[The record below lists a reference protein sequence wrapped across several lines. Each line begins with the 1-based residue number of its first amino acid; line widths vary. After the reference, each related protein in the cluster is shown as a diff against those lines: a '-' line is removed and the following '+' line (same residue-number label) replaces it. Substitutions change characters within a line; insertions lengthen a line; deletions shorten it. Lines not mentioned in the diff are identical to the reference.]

1 MQVQVLRCWP
11 ESPQLAAET
20 LADHFAANR
29 WVQLV
34 PPAGGPGP
42 MLLDVEM
49 PPGPGVVVASGGSSG
64 KPRLCWQPEQH
75 LQRSA
80 EATARWLT
88 DLGISPKQSVVFNP
102 LPFHHVSGL
111 MPWWRS
117 RQWGATHVWLSPER
131 MKQPTDLL
139 EFSKSQPGWDEKAV
153 VLSLVP
159 TQLARLIGDP
169 AGRTWLE
176 HFSVIWVGGA
186 ALSDELAQRARSAG
200 LRLSPCYGATE
211 TAAMVTAVAP
221 AAFLAGEN
229 GCGFPLMDVELRQN
243 SEGALQVRTPRL
255 AVGCWSAD
263 QPNRLIPLTDAAG
276 WWTSGDS
283 AFFEQAQ
290 SGIRL
295 LIQGRLDGAVLS
307 GGEVVFPQR
316 LEQRLWRAAQ
326 SLGLP
331 LRAVLIVGIPDP
343 VWGQQ
348 LVALVRAS
356 EPKELGELLAVLTKF
371 TVDWSAAEQPKR
383 WLGCD
388 DLDLSA
394 AGKWDRN
401 YWCSWVSKL

>member
-1 MQVQVLRCWP
+1 MVLPVLSCCP
-11 ESPQLAAET
+11 EAPQLAAEA
-20 LADHFAANR
+20 LMDHFATNR

-34 PPAGGPGP
+34 PQSGGSVP
-42 MLLDVEM
+42 MLPDLEM

-64 KPRLCWQPEQH
+64 QPRLCLQPRQH

-80 EATARWLT
+80 EATAEWLT
-88 DLGISPKQSVVFNP
+88 DLGISPEQSVVFNP

-117 RQWGATHVWLSPER
+117 RVWGASHVWVSPER
-131 MKQPTDLL
+131 MKQPADLL
-139 EFSKSQPGWDEKAV
+139 DFYELQPGWHEKAAL
-153 VLSLVP
+153 LSLVP
-159 TQLARLIGDP
+159 TQLARLIESH
-169 AGRTWLE
+169 AGRVWLQQ
-176 HFSVIWVGGA
+176 FSVIWVGGA
-186 ALSDELAQRARSAG
+186 ALSDELAHRARSLG

-211 TAAMVTAVAP
+211 TTAMVTAMAP
-221 AAFLAGEN
+221 EAFLAGEP
-229 GCGFPLMDVELRQN
+229 GCGSPLKDVELRKN
-243 SEGALQVRTPRL
+243 SDGALQVRTSRL

-283 AFFEQAQ
+283 AFFEKAQ

-371 TVDWSAAEQPKR
+371 SVDWSAAEQPKR

-401 YWCSWVSKL
+401 YWCSWVTKS

>member
-1 MQVQVLRCWP
+1 MVLRILSCCP
-11 ESPQLAAET
+11 EAPQLAAEA
-20 LADHFAANR
+20 LLDHFAAKR

-34 PPAGGPGP
+34 APAGGPGP
-42 MLLDVEM
+42 MLLDVKM

-64 KPRLCWQPEQH
+64 KPRLCWQPERH

-80 EATARWLT
+80 EATAQWLT

-102 LPFHHVSGL
+102 LPIHHVSGL

-139 EFSKSQPGWDEKAV
+139 KFSKSQPGWDEKAV

-159 TQLARLIGDP
+159 TQLARLIEHH
-169 AGRTWLE
+169 AGCSWLQQ
-176 HFSVIWVGGA
+176 FSVIWVGGA
-186 ALSDELAQRARSAG
+186 ALSDELAHRARSLG

-211 TAAMVTAVAP
+211 TTAMVTAMAP
-221 AAFLAGEN
+221 EAFLAGEN
-229 GCGFPLMDVELRQN
+229 GCGSPLKDVQLKQN
-243 SEGALQVRTPRL
+243 ADGALQVRTSRL

-263 QPNRLIPLTDAAG
+263 QPNHLIPLTDAAG

-283 AFFEQAQ
+283 AFFEPDQ
-290 SGIRL
+290 SGTRL
-295 LIQGRLDGAVLS
+295 VIQGRLDGAVLS

-326 SLGLP
+326 SHGLP

-371 TVDWSAAEQPKR
+371 SVDWSAAEQPKR

-401 YWCSWVSKL
+401 YWCSWITKM

>member
-1 MQVQVLRCWP
+1 
-11 ESPQLAAET
+11 
-20 LADHFAANR
+20 
-29 WVQLV
+29 
-34 PPAGGPGP
+34 
-42 MLLDVEM
+42 
-49 PPGPGVVVASGGSSG
+49 VASGGSSG

-80 EATARWLT
+80 EATAQWLT

-117 RQWGATHVWLSPER
+117 RQWGTNHVWISPER
-131 MKQPTDLL
+131 MKQPADLL
-139 EFSKSQPGWDEKAV
+139 HFSEHQPGWHEKAAL
-153 VLSLVP
+153 LSLVP
-159 TQLARLIGDP
+159 TQLARLIEHH
-169 AGRTWLE
+169 AGCSWLQQ
-176 HFSVIWVGGA
+176 FSVIWVGGA
-186 ALSDELAQRARSAG
+186 ALSDELAHRARSLG

-211 TAAMVTAVAP
+211 TTAMVTAMAP
-221 AAFLAGEN
+221 EAFLAGEN
-229 GCGFPLMDVELRQN
+229 GCGSPLKDVELRQN
-243 SEGALQVRTPRL
+243 ADGALQVRTSRL

-263 QPNRLIPLTDAAG
+263 QPNHLIPLTDAAG

-283 AFFEQAQ
+283 AFFEPDQ
-290 SGIRL
+290 SGTRL
-295 LIQGRLDGAVLS
+295 VIQGRLDGAVLS

-326 SLGLP
+326 SHGLP

-371 TVDWSAAEQPKR
+371 SVDWSAAEQPKR

-401 YWCSWVSKL
+401 YWCSWVTKS